1 MNCRSKSADSELPT
15 EHPMDGITV
24 RPLDFRLSS
33 KTSDDCIWNHRRPEY
48 AVFLNALGVHVPYFE
63 RYLVFALRK
72 ARSATRDARLK
83 KDQGGIIGQE
93 AHHAHNYR
101 QFSAA
106 LFERY
111 ASLRRIDRRAMQ
123 YFEKHAQLDSDR
135 RLIGFTAG
143 YETFTF
149 LAGLLLLDEFDDWFG
164 DADPEIAAFW
174 IWHQVEEVEHGSVA
188 FDTYKHL
195 YGEKELYRKWMIVVA
210 MFRLARETVAAYRV
224 MMVAEGWVKNP
235 RLAFAR
241 SRFCAW
247 MLLRFARSALPAF
260 SKRYHPR
267 NHPLVTN
274 RQNIVQQGW
283 RRFSASGGD
292 VLSIDRDKV
301 EALIGSERRVP
312 GNE

>member
-1 MNCRSKSADSELPT
+1 
-15 EHPMDGITV
+15 
-24 RPLDFRLSS
+24 
-33 KTSDDCIWNHRRPEY
+33 
-48 AVFLNALGVHVPYFE
+48 
-63 RYLVFALRK
+63 
-72 ARSATRDARLK
+72 
-83 KDQGGIIGQE
+83 
-93 AHHAHNYR
+93 
-101 QFSAA
+101 
-106 LFERY
+106 
-111 ASLRRIDRRAMQ
+111 MQ
-123 YFEKHAQLDSDR
+123 YFEKHTQLDSDR